1 MSMLWMWFQFR
12 FYVINKAEQIALF
25 QNPLHISC
33 CLSLMAFNS
42 PHKLLSLLI
51 ISFGEHIVE
60 GGGVKG
66 RKMIILSHKYSRKL
80 SEPKKTWLG
89 RSFLCVSV
97 YSTLF
102 ITYMKTL
109 LFLFRL
115 SLFGSRSS
123 DRARKQV
130 LLFLISLPRH
140 FGARRFKL
148 QRLRERLTR
157 RLTKHFFFAL
167 TFVQLLLAIAAK
179 CTRKKYYRIE
189 SWRNAEMSW
198 KINEIIMFERALFT
212 VLAFATLMQ
221 LWLWDFRLAYFHFV
235 ASNSPSNAMPVKLFS
250 MECRQKSFAT

>member
-1 MSMLWMWFQFR
+1 MWFQFR

-33 CLSLMAFNS
+33 CLSLMASNS

-80 SEPKKTWLG
+80 SEPKKKPDSVAL
-89 RSFLCVSV
+89 FLCVSV

-179 CTRKKYYRIE
+179 CTRKKILQNRE
-189 SWRNAEMSW
+189 L
-198 KINEIIMFERALFT
+198 K
-212 VLAFATLMQ
+212 
-221 LWLWDFRLAYFHFV
+221 
-235 ASNSPSNAMPVKLFS
+235 K
-250 MECRQKSFAT
+250 C